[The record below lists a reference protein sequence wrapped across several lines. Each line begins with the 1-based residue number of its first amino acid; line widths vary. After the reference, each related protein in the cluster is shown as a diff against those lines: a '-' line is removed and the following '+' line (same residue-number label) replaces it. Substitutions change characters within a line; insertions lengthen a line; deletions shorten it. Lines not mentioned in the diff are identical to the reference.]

1 MSLKQDKKKVVAR
14 KQVENH
20 GDKKIDEANGK
31 YSGPWSRFLVEDV
44 SLTP

>member
-31 YSGPWSRFLVEDV
+31 YSGREGRFQVVGLAKT
-44 SLTP
+44 L